1 MVTLI
6 MSVLMISLFFDAHYG
21 KKSINRELENFAIRG
36 IEPNQQ
42 TLERLNK
49 AKRTFTMTQI
59 MVYVFFA
66 IHICYFG
73 YKFLFVK

>member
-49 AKRTFTMTQI
+49 AKRTFTTTQI
-59 MVYVFFA
+59 IVYIFFT
-66 IHICYFG
+66 IHICYFS

>member
-6 MSVLMISLFFDAHYG
+6 MSALMISLFFDAHYG
-21 KKSINRELENFAIRG
+21 KKSINRELENFAVRG

-42 TLERLNK
+42 TIDRLRK
-49 AKRTFTMTQI
+49 AERTFTMTQI
-59 MVYVFFA
+59 IVYIFFT
-66 IHICYFG
+66 IHICYFS

>member
-6 MSVLMISLFFDAHYG
+6 MFVLMISLFFDAHYG

-59 MVYVFFA
+59 TVYVFFT

-73 YKFLFVK
+73 YRFLFVK

>member
-6 MSVLMISLFFDAHYG
+6 MSVLMISLFVDAHYG
-21 KKSINRELENFAIRG
+21 KKSINRELENFAVRG

-42 TLERLNK
+42 TIDRLRK

-59 MVYVFFA
+59 IVYIFFT
-66 IHICYFG
+66 IHICYFS

>member
-1 MVTLI
+1 MVTLV
-6 MSVLMISLFFDAHYG
+6 MSALMFSLLLDAHYG

-36 IEPNQQ
+36 IKPNQQ
-42 TLERLNK
+42 TIDRLKK
-49 AKRTFTMTQI
+49 AKKSFIITEI
-59 MVYVFFA
+59 IVYIFFA

>member
-6 MSVLMISLFFDAHYG
+6 MSALMISLFFDAHYG
-21 KKSINRELENFAIRG
+21 KKSINRELENFAVRG

-42 TLERLNK
+42 TIDRLTK
-49 AKRTFTMTQI
+49 AKRSFTITEI
-59 MVYVFFA
+59 IVYIFFT
-66 IHICYFG
+66 IHICYFS